1 MRYPSLPVRLFS
13 FLIIFALI
21 SGSTFAANKKGKKG
35 VKKTDRG
42 AKEQVITGKVSL
54 KQDDNDIS
62 RIYQVGKTSVSKSC
76 EGKVKEFEG
85 KVVRVNCRVHQGR
98 ILTIK
103 SVEEVKGKA
112 KDDKKNKK

>member
-1 MRYPSLPVRLFS
+1 MKTVSLPVRLISLF
-13 FLIIFALI
+13 IIFALI
-21 SGSTFAANKKGKKG
+21 CGSSFAAKKKGKKG
-35 VKKTDRG
+35 IKKTDRG

-76 EGKVKEFEG
+76 EGKVKPFEG

-98 ILTIK
+98 ILTIN
-103 SVEEVKGKA
+103 SVEEVKAPA
-112 KDDKKNKK
+112 KDAKKKKK